1 MVLKNNI
8 IVCDRDVTY
17 VFRYRYLYIYI
28 IIKLI
33 RNVVD
38 YMGPSMML
46 TFMVQ

>member
-1 MVLKNNI
+1 M
-8 IVCDRDVTY
+8 
-17 VFRYRYLYIYI
+17 YLGIDIYIYI